1 MIVPKSIEQLQ
12 QIIQNQEI
20 VVLKYSATWCGPCQ
34 ILKPIFEGL
43 SVEYAPKGVK
53 FVEIDVRG
61 DWTEFAIEQGAR
73 QVPYTQIF
81 VKGQLYGF
89 VKGAQADGIRNGIQ
103 SALQFLLQSSPDD
116 SS

>member
-1 MIVPKSIEQLQ
+1 MIVPKSVEQLQ
-12 QIIQNQEI
+12 QLIQNQEI
-20 VVLKYSATWCGPCQ
+20 VVVKYSASWCGPCQ
-34 ILKPIFEGL
+34 ILRPIFEGL

-53 FVEIDVRG
+53 LVEVDVRG

-89 VKGAQADGIRNGIQ
+89 VKGAQAEGIRKGIE
-103 SALQFLLQSSPDD
+103 SAVQFVLGHSS
-116 SS
+116 

>member
-1 MIVPKSIEQLQ
+1 MIVPKSVEQLQ
-12 QIIQNQEI
+12 QFIATQEI
-20 VVLKYSATWCGPCQ
+20 VVVKYSASWCGPCQ
-34 ILKPIFEGL
+34 VLKPIFEEL

-89 VKGAQADGIRNGIQ
+89 VKGAQAEGIRNGIE
-103 SALQFLLQSSPDD
+103 SAVQFVRED